1 MDLTELF
8 WAAWPACR
16 RRAAAKKRGVCPIC
30 VPQKTRPQTIQQ
42 TKGLLRHAKSPQ
54 QNGRILQFFSW
65 VLGAWK
71 KPYLTQRK
79 WRTSFHPVLFTV
91 RIPAWKTN
99 PFAKPRMARVCKE
112 DPVMIFFALLRSPS
126 SVTNSL
132 FAMTLLASAP
142 TCSNTGLITPVQLEI
157 NSPLQLDRF
166 NTANKHE
173 PIGILLPFLGH
184 QKKRSLSSKV
194 SSRNTSKTQG
204 VATCQFRFRVY
215 VPRMSPGLE
224 GSASLLS
231 HMKKMV
237 RIFKCLSR
245 TCCPDL

>member
-42 TKGLLRHAKSPQ
+42 TKGLLKHAKSPQ
-54 QNGRILQFFSW
+54 QNGRILQFFSC

-79 WRTSFHPVLFTV
+79 WRTSFHPVLF
-91 RIPAWKTN
+91 KDSSLKN
-99 PFAKPRMARVCKE
+99 KPICQATHGKSLQRRSC
-112 DPVMIFFALLRSPS
+112 DDLLCALEIAILS
-126 SVTNSL
+126 NSL

-142 TCSNTGLITPVQLEI
+142 TGSNTGLITPVQLEI

-215 VPRMSPGLE
+215 VPRMSPGLAD
-224 GSASLLS
+224 SASLLS